1 MFWGTNEQLTPA
13 NVPEPWIEAM
23 SNTSEYES
31 KDESSQG
38 DSEYHSGQESE
49 PDRMQ
54 IILVNREEEFMFLNI
69 WFPMPTPYPHLY
81 IQLKE
86 LMTTVTTTPESYDR
100 ITNIARN
107 PHRALG
113 YILYHFNID
122 RVSRSIWASRPYHLD
137 QVYYSTYV
145 EPSRYR
151 SLLNYYDLT
160 RKQLQNALDQERLE
174 LQTKYGQ
181 YQNTNNIPITL
192 LDCFLFL

>member
-1 MFWGTNEQLTPA
+1 
-13 NVPEPWIEAM
+13 M
-23 SNTSEYES
+23 SNTLEYES
-31 KDESSQG
+31 EGESSQG
-38 DSEYHSGQESE
+38 NSEYHSGTELE

-54 IILVNREEEFMFLNI
+54 IILVNREEEFTFLNI
-69 WFPMPTPYPHLY
+69 RFPMPSPYPHLY

-100 ITNIARN
+100 ITDISRN

-122 RVSRSIWASRPYHLD
+122 RVSRSIWAYRPYHLN
-137 QVYYSTYV
+137 QVYYSTFI
-145 EPSRYR
+145 EPSRYK

-160 RKQLQNALDQERLE
+160 RKQLEDALAKERLE
-174 LQTKYGQ
+174 IQLKYGW
-181 YQNTNNIPITL
+181 YLTTNNILITL